1 MLEFLL
7 ALLTTATVAA
17 LLWPLLRMR
26 LPARDRLS
34 GELAIYRDQLAELER
49 ERAAGTLPTAEAA
62 AARAEIERLYADWTA
77 RAEALDAAGGAD
89 AASD

>member
-49 ERAAGTLPTAEAA
+49 ERAAGTLKP
-62 AARAEIERLYADWTA
+62 
-77 RAEALDAAGGAD
+77 AD
-89 AASD
+89 AAAGRTE

>member
-26 LPARDRLS
+26 RPSWSANAPPGR
-34 GELAIYRDQLAELER
+34 
-49 ERAAGTLPTAEAA
+49 
-62 AARAEIERLYADWTA
+62 
-77 RAEALDAAGGAD
+77 
-89 AASD
+89 